1 MSSELELLKQRI
13 TELEAENVEIA
24 ELKKENAELRKEN
37 TDFRMKFANFE
48 AERAELKRKIAE
60 TLRMTEEERT
70 RRDAENV
77 KLRATIEELR
87 KNNTKE
93 SAELRDRITKVEQN
107 QSLNDNSS
115 NNSLPSFNSVADQV
129 PTVTHHK
136 KPLVDTSLPEDK
148 EMDAFLDEE
157 YKKKVSNEIRQRNR
171 EKKLCFSTS
180 GQIQESLPT
189 HPKEKMSQDLN
200 SVTQP
205 CNSTSSE
212 EKICSE
218 LDSKC
223 KKGKSVDKL
232 KQELF
237 ASELSSQEPSIEQN
251 HVTKISETL
260 CPRKLNGIIE
270 SSGGKFGEKKA
281 RGLLY
286 DSITK
291 QLNLLRKQRS
301 QETGLQ
307 LRDVSRDSLRKKTQR
322 AEKVYKFI
330 EQVGLDKIKYIKS
343 YNATS
348 ISELTNEQI
357 QDVIDYGI
365 SSEKLPL
372 VTDHVTEISET
383 LCPRKNLP
391 VNTPD
396 QNNVLEVLFPKEST
410 APIPLAHDSVPKR
423 PSNSSDNSKEE
434 VWFDE
439 DMFFNEANPTKVNT
453 VTSDDDVYFGE
464 ANEVNKHDGDSN
476 SINDDSDS
484 DSNSED
490 EIPDDSDDDGYGGYG
505 GYNEYSERD
514 RGYYYRDGDTK
525 EKPPQ

>member
-93 SAELRDRITKVEQN
+93 SA
-107 QSLNDNSS
+107 
-115 NNSLPSFNSVADQV
+115 SFNSVADQV
-129 PTVTHHK
+129 PTVTHHE

-148 EMDAFLDEE
+148 EMDAPAKSKSPFQH
-157 YKKKVSNEIRQRNR
+157 I
-171 EKKLCFSTS
+171 
-180 GQIQESLPT
+180 
-189 HPKEKMSQDLN
+189 PKR
-200 SVTQP
+200 
-205 CNSTSSE
+205 
-212 EKICSE
+212 
-218 LDSKC
+218 KC
-223 KKGKSVDKL
+223 L
-232 KQELF
+232 
-237 ASELSSQEPSIEQN
+237 
-251 HVTKISETL
+251 KISTRSLSHAIARHRKKRYVANSDKSSIDEASQHLAQL
-260 CPRKLNGIIE
+260 CDKAFDAEDKANRANQEEILCWYLYAKDFIIQLNGIIE

-330 EQVGLDKIKYIKS
+330 EQVGL
-343 YNATS
+343 
-348 ISELTNEQI
+348 
-357 QDVIDYGI
+357 
-365 SSEKLPL
+365 
-372 VTDHVTEISET
+372 
-383 LCPRKNLP
+383 
-391 VNTPD
+391 
-396 QNNVLEVLFPKEST
+396 
-410 APIPLAHDSVPKR
+410 
-423 PSNSSDNSKEE
+423 
-434 VWFDE
+434 W
-439 DMFFNEANPTKVNT
+439 
-453 VTSDDDVYFGE
+453 
-464 ANEVNKHDGDSN
+464 
-476 SINDDSDS
+476 
-484 DSNSED
+484 
-490 EIPDDSDDDGYGGYG
+490 
-505 GYNEYSERD
+505 
-514 RGYYYRDGDTK
+514 
-525 EKPPQ
+525 